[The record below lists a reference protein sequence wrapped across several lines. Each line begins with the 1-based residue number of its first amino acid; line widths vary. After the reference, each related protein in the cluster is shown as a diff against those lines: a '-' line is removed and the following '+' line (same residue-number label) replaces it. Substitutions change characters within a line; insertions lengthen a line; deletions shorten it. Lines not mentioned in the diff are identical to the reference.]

1 MARSTRARRSTD
13 TAGSALITRETVF
26 RLTPAS
32 AATSRMVGRGRSTGL
47 VSWRPA
53 DKVVTFGIAG
63 SYREHSRQCKH
74 NLGAGLDTLPPWGY
88 NPLTT
93 LSDAPPE
100 TRTTG
105 RSEEDHV
112 NQSILGKRIKGSA
125 AVVVAAVL
133 FAACSSTGSSGSAP
147 AGSAAGGSAP
157 AGSAAGGGAIGVTLI
172 TKTST

>member
-1 MARSTRARRSTD
+1 M
-13 TAGSALITRETVF
+13 
-26 RLTPAS
+26 
-32 AATSRMVGRGRSTGL
+32 
-47 VSWRPA
+47 
-53 DKVVTFGIAG
+53 
-63 SYREHSRQCKH
+63 
-74 NLGAGLDTLPPWGY
+74 PPWGY

-133 FAACSSTGSSGSAP
+133 FAACSSTGGGSAAP
-147 AGSAAGGSAP
+147 AGSSAGGSAP
-157 AGSAAGGGAIGVTLI
+157 AGPRPAGPAPGRAIRRALDTQ
-172 TKTST
+172 TPAH